1 MVGAAVAAA
10 PPAPGAAPAPVPAA
24 VGAAPGAGDLLVA
37 AGPSF
42 QMVRRGGEWD
52 EVLAV
57 AACGGGRMVLVL
69 TTDDHVTRWH
79 WSVVQVVPGLVRAT
93 LVGGAGGR
101 QAPVGV
107 PAAEINWCCSL
118 ADNTQ
123 LAVFTGAELAGLQ
136 ADGRAVSA
144 ALDARGGLDAVSFVP
159 GTAGPI
165 PVVALLGAPVAAPV
179 GGAGVPPGL
188 GGAIAG
194 PLGGGVPAAAAA
206 GAEGL
211 GFPTVGAGGPTTPMD
226 MSELSRLVMQMRDQL
241 RHKDRSESSDK
252 KEKKKKKK
260 GRRHRSGS
268 RRRRR
273 GSSSSSS
280 SDDRHGRHKSKKK
293 KKRDSS
299 SSSTS
304 DYVRWKSEARSKRV
318 DPKQIQNFAT
328 RKFRDQSDVVSF
340 AAAHPG
346 ALAAAFLQQVHQK
359 YSQLMMSNTKDLR
372 KHNLVEWS
380 GLHSNTPDKRD
391 SKEMVTCCLAMDSIN
406 AGQLATAMD
415 VLSQRI
421 VAIQL
426 ARSSGGSWEKASRVE
441 LTIPGGGTAAS
452 AGLLRLSQ

>member
-1 MVGAAVAAA
+1 
-10 PPAPGAAPAPVPAA
+10 
-24 VGAAPGAGDLLVA
+24 
-37 AGPSF
+37 
-42 QMVRRGGEWD
+42 MVRRGGEWD

-57 AACGGGRMVLVL
+57 TACGAGRMVLVL
-69 TTDDHVTRWH
+69 TTDDAVTRWH
-79 WSVVQVVPGLVRAT
+79 WSVVQVMAGLVRAT
-93 LVGGAGGR
+93 IVGAAGAR

-123 LAVFTGAELAGLQ
+123 LAVFSGAELAGLQ
-136 ADGRAVSA
+136 SDGRAVAA
-144 ALDARGGLDAVSFVP
+144 ALDARGGLDALCFVP
-159 GTAGPI
+159 GSAGPI
-165 PVVALLGAPVAAPV
+165 PVVALLGAPMAAQA

-188 GGAIAG
+188 GGALGG
-194 PLGGGVPAAAAA
+194 PLGGGAPAAAAA

-211 GFPTVGAGGPTTPMD
+211 GFPALGAGGSTAPMD
-226 MSELSRLVMQMRDQL
+226 MTELGRLVMQMRDQL
-241 RHKDRSESSDK
+241 RRKDRSESSDK
-252 KEKKKKKK
+252 KGKKKKKH
-260 GRRHRSGS
+260 GRRRHRSGS

-280 SDDRHGRHKSKKK
+280 SEDRHGRHKAKKKK
-293 KKRDSS
+293 KKRGGSSSSS

-304 DYVRWKSEARSKRV
+304 DYVRWKSEAKAKRV
-318 DPKQIQNFAT
+318 NPKQIQNFAT
-328 RKFRDQSDVVSF
+328 RKFRDQSEVVSF

-359 YSQLMMSNTKDLR
+359 YSQLMMSNTRDLR
-372 KHNLVEWS
+372 KHNLVEWA